1 MNLTKDIF
9 GNVRGDL
16 LQIRF
21 CGCLSVGGVEVDLTK
36 SCDVM
41 GFVMR
46 QWLEG
51 WLKKRGVECL
61 ARS

>member
-16 LQIRF
+16 SQIRF
-21 CGCLSVGGVEVDLTK
+21 CGRLSVGGVEVDLAK

-41 GFVMR
+41 GFVMK
-46 QWLEG
+46 Q
-51 WLKKRGVECL
+51 
-61 ARS
+61 